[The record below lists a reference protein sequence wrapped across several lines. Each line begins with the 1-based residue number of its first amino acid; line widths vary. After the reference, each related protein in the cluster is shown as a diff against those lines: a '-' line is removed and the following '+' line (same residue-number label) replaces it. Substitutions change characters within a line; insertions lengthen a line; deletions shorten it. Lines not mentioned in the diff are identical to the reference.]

1 MKKISLTI
9 LSMAMFFVVIAQQV
23 PTSNN
28 AATPNQQTPII
39 KFESTTFDFATIKEE
54 KGVATCVFKFKN
66 IGKQEVQ
73 VLSVRPSCGCSTTEY
88 TKESIKP
95 GGSGVVKVTYDPA
108 NRPGVFNKSIA
119 VTTNDPAAPNVTLF
133 IKGNVLPK
141 PKTKEQLF
149 PVQQG
154 NLRFLTNHLSFNLT
168 DNETKVDTLKFYN
181 AGNTKIELKFLNLP
195 AFVTILSP
203 SVIKVN
209 AGAESKI
216 IVKYEAA
223 KRNEIGFV
231 YDKFTIN
238 TNDSAQLEKIVYL
251 SANISEDFSKL
262 TPEQL
267 ANAPMLSIDKEE
279 FDFGRVL
286 VGEVVDHYYVLK
298 NEGKSK
304 LVIRKVKASCG
315 CTATQPEQMEIEPGR
330 STRIKA
336 SFNSAG
342 RVGQQHKTITVI
354 TNDPR
359 RSNITLT
366 IKGDVYKEDAIEIK
380 GDAQKGEGS
389 GTMYKIK

>member
-9 LSMAMFFVVIAQQV
+9 LSMAMIFVVMGQQV

-28 AATPNQQTPII
+28 TTPISPII

-168 DNETKVDTLKFYN
+168 DNETKVDTLKVYN
-181 AGNTKIELKFLNLP
+181 AGKTKIELKFINLP
-195 AFVTILSP
+195 KFVTVLSP
-203 SVIKVN
+203 AVMKVD

-238 TNDSAQLEKIVYL
+238 TNDSTQLEKIVYL

-298 NEGKSK
+298 NEGKTK

-315 CTATQPEQMEIEPGR
+315 CTATQPEQMEIDPGQ

-354 TNDPR
+354 TNDPK

-366 IKGDVYKEDAIEIK
+366 IKGEVYKEDAIEIK
-380 GDAQKGEGS
+380 GDTQKGEGS

>member
-9 LSMAMFFVVIAQQV
+9 LSMAMIFVVMGQQV

-28 AATPNQQTPII
+28 TTPISPII

-168 DNETKVDTLKFYN
+168 DNETKVDTLKVYN
-181 AGNTKIELKFLNLP
+181 AGKTKIELKFINLP
-195 AFVTILSP
+195 KFVTVLSP
-203 SVIKVN
+203 AVMKVD

-238 TNDSAQLEKIVYL
+238 TNDSTQLEKIVYL

-354 TNDPR
+354 TNDPK

-380 GDAQKGEGS
+380 GDTQKGEGS